1 MTSNS
6 SLFAITIQI
15 GQHPLVNRRL
25 RMGKQ
30 PLKFARISAVELKHA
45 EVSGFAISAA
55 KKHKR
60 RKKRGV
66 T

>member
-1 MTSNS
+1 
-6 SLFAITIQI
+6 
-15 GQHPLVNRRL
+15 
-25 RMGKQ
+25 MGKQ